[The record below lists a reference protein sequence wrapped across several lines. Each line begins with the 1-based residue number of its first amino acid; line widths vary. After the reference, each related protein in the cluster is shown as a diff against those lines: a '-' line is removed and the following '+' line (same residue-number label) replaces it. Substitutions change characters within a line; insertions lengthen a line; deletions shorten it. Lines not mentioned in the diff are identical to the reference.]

1 LYGPGGYGKGW
12 LAVAIAVCVAAGLPF
27 AGLRTRQGP
36 VLYLDWEDDEDTFRE
51 RVHMICAG
59 LSVPVDPD
67 TLPLDYRR
75 CERPLPDD
83 VDELSRLI
91 DTVGYVLLV
100 VDSVEM
106 ASTAGD
112 HENFNDRAT
121 RMRRTL
127 RLLHCSHLLIDHV
140 SDAGRRDKDLVGK
153 PINGVM
159 KVNLARNMWEI
170 KREQEIGAQDS
181 HVGLYQTKTN
191 HTGRLAPLG
200 FHLDFH
206 QPDAVR
212 IVREDPRQTPGLASP
227 LGAAWRI
234 QGYLATTG
242 AATIAQIAEEL
253 ELPEKT
259 VETTLARGQK
269 QGRFVVVV
277 PGQRGK
283 EAAQWG
289 ASA

>member
-1 LYGPGGYGKGW
+1 
-12 LAVAIAVCVAAGLPF
+12 
-27 AGLRTRQGP
+27 
-36 VLYLDWEDDEDTFRE
+36 
-51 RVHMICAG
+51 
-59 LSVPVDPD
+59 
-67 TLPLDYRR
+67 
-75 CERPLPDD
+75 
-83 VDELSRLI
+83 
-91 DTVGYVLLV
+91 
-100 VDSVEM
+100 
-106 ASTAGD
+106 
-112 HENFNDRAT
+112 
-121 RMRRTL
+121 
-127 RLLHCSHLLIDHV
+127 
-140 SDAGRRDKDLVGK
+140 VGK